1 MIGIDHHEAVLFVDL
16 GDHHILRAAAVLAV
30 REKTHPRFDLV
41 DAAKLLG
48 GHPLLQRL
56 VALAV
61 SLFGRQGRHDAF
73 ARHLALEGSFEG
85 GQQPP
90 AAVQILQRLVA
101 PDCRTDVTD
110 RAVGA
115 QRVVDGHVLSDADS
129 RRRADWRRR
138 VFMREFKRVFMR
150 EFKREVMRMSR
161 AATYHSSFSIL
172 RTTTW
177 VSRVKIPV
185 GPQ

>member
-1 MIGIDHHEAVLFVDL
+1 MIGIDHHEAILFIDL
-16 GDHHILRAAAVLAV
+16 GDHHVLSAAAVLGL

-41 DAAKLLG
+41 HAAKLLS
-48 GHPLLQRL
+48 GHPLLQSL
-56 VALAV
+56 VTLAISICGRQDDDEALA
-61 SLFGRQGRHDAF
+61 LG
-73 ARHLALEGSFEG
+73 LAVKGSFES

-90 AAVQILQRLVA
+90 AAVHILQRLVA

-110 RAVGA
+110 RTVRA

-138 VFMREFKRVFMR
+138 EFIRVFKRVFMR

-161 AATYHSSFSIL
+161 GAIYHYIFSIL
-172 RTTTW
+172 RTA
-177 VSRVKIPV
+177 
-185 GPQ
+185 